1 MSGFRSNAHS
11 IQLESMKHVYMQT
24 KAALNQG
31 RSPEHCLSGYRLSA
45 FKVQSKT
52 PYDRWKVH
60 ELSSQ
65 EDAKYNCLSSYN
77 SGKDPA
83 QPNSLIDYGKGP
95 EDVTY
100 EHTNNEGENGS
111 AMHPRPQDSFPH
123 LGQHQ
128 LLGSG
133 YSHDESS
140 NMNITELSQR
150 TGFPIVRPMLKER
163 NSSATSSPAMTNLK
177 TQDVSRSCTDAK
189 QSKPELSESAN
200 IKIFLEPVDSLHVEI
215 QQLQARILNR
225 IKASS
230 NLKVITN
237 ICFMSL

>member
-24 KAALNQG
+24 KAALHQG

-60 ELSSQ
+60 GLSSQ
-65 EDAKYNCLSSYN
+65 EDTKYNCLSPYN

-83 QPNSLIDYGKGP
+83 QPKSLTDYGKGP
-95 EDVTY
+95 EDVTC
-100 EHTNNEGENGS
+100 EHTDNEGEN
-111 AMHPRPQDSFPH
+111 PRTQESIPH
-123 LGQHQ
+123 LGHHQ

-140 NMNITELSQR
+140 NMNTTELSQR
-150 TGFPIVRPMLKER
+150 TAFPIIRPMLKEK
-163 NSSATSSPAMTNLK
+163 NSSGTSSPSMTNLK
-177 TQDVSRSCTDAK
+177 TQDVSRSCNDAK

-200 IKIFLEPVDSLHVEI
+200 IKLFLEPVDSLHVEI